1 MTPEGVR
8 VPPGNSGPDRPGLL
22 RGEELEG
29 DSMPRCRFDAEDLA
43 IEWPLALE
51 GAL

>member
-1 MTPEGVR
+1 M
-8 VPPGNSGPDRPGLL
+8 PPGNSGPDRPGLL
-22 RGEELEG
+22 RREELER
-29 DSMPRCRFDAEDLA
+29 DSMPRCRLGAEDLA